1 MNYLRLFV
9 AFVAAAI
16 LGLSIGLWGQAE
28 IARFS
33 KVVVTSTDPDALTV
47 GGVPVNGGGA
57 PICGP
62 NQFVQSS
69 TTCSKTLLAANPTT
83 TTPLLTVGYTNNPAL
98 FQVYSDAN
106 PNDDGIRVFGGVYF
120 GGSTGKQL
128 AVESPGNDIGGF
140 FSITQNNEIMNDLT
154 RPTLTSGFGAGAALQ
169 AHATGSLGRVTLGSA
184 PGATLVLDTQL
195 GSAAQ
200 GPVCLIQNETTATLL
215 GHTQSTG
222 TITITGTFTAGDVI
236 TWMCWD
242 MRGP

>member
-1 MNYLRLFV
+1 MKYPIPV
-9 AFVAAAI
+9 AI
-16 LGLSIGLWGQAE
+16 LCGLLGSTLGVWAQNE
-28 IARFS
+28 ISRFQ
-33 KVVVTSTDPDALTV
+33 KVVITSTDPDALIV
-47 GGVPVNGGGA
+47 GGQPVSGGGST
-57 PICGP
+57 PSCGP

-69 TTCSKTLLAANPTT
+69 TTCGKTLLAANPTA
-83 TTPLLTVGYTNNPAL
+83 TTPLLTVGYTNNPTL
-98 FQVYSDAN
+98 FQVYTDPN

-120 GGSTGKQL
+120 GGSTGRQL

-169 AHATGSLGRVTLGSA
+169 AHATGSLGRVTLGTA
-184 PGATLVLDTQL
+184 PGATLVLDTSL
-195 GSAAQ
+195 SSSVP
-200 GPVCLIQNETTATLL
+200 GPVCIFQNETTGTLL

-222 TITITGTFTAGDVI
+222 TITITGTFTAGDLI